1 MPNTK
6 ISNLTTAAALTG
18 SEVAP
23 IVQSSSTV
31 KVTTQNIANLA
42 LPSQTG
48 NANKYLQ
55 TNGTTASWDAVDIS
69 TADISGT
76 LPIANGGT
84 GQTSAANAINALL
97 PSQTGNNGKY
107 LTTDGTSSSWA
118 TVSGG
123 NPTVLISA
131 EFTSP
136 GNLSYVVQYNNTGST
151 ITLVILSASS
161 GVLAINSTLGIINSK
176 TFISMNP
183 FRDSFA
189 FPTFTTA
196 FLCQASVNS
205 TTQSIIQLS
214 NGDGANFNLTNAVTQ
229 NPFYFQIIFYP

>member
-6 ISNLTTAAALTG
+6 ISNLTSASTLTG

-23 IVQSSSTV
+23 IVQSGNTV
-31 KVTTQNIANLA
+31 KATAQNIANLA

-69 TADISGT
+69 TADVTGT

-107 LTTDGTSSSWA
+107 LTTNGTSSSWG

-123 NPTVLISA
+123 NPSVLISA

-136 GNLSYVVQYNNTGST
+136 GNLSYVVQYNNTAST

-183 FRDSFA
+183 FRDTYN
-189 FPTFTTA
+189 FPAYTTA
-196 FLCQASVNS
+196 FLCQASVS
-205 TTQSIIQLS
+205 SSTQSIIQLS